1 MGLGLTQ
8 FDIIVLVLLAISA
21 AIGFARG
28 AVLEIVSLVAL
39 VTAAAAAIVGLP
51 AAVPLMR
58 KVIHLDWLATAA
70 TLVLIFV
77 VVFTSL
83 RLIGA
88 VIARRTQEAYFLG
101 TLDRSLGLALG
112 LVRGL
117 IVLGALN
124 LMFNAATPKD
134 LQPHWIVGSTTWPLA
149 QDMGRLLTR
158 LAPRSQDLAGRLKPA
173 FDRAMHDA
181 QHDVAPEARHDA
193 VDDRLKSEGYDA
205 RQRREIEDLLDKSR

>member
-21 AIGFARG
+21 IIGFVRG

-39 VTAAAAAIVGLP
+39 VAAAAAAVYGLP
-51 AAVPLMR
+51 AALPFVHKM
-58 KVIHLDWLATAA
+58 IHLDWLATAA

-77 VVFTSL
+77 LVFASL

-88 VIARRTQEAYFLG
+88 IIARQVQHTYLLG
-101 TLDRSLGLALG
+101 TLDRSLGLMVG
-112 LVRGL
+112 LIRGL

-149 QDMGRLLTR
+149 QNMGRLLTA
-158 LAPRSQDLAGRLKPA
+158 LAPQGMDLANRLKPA
-173 FDRAMHDA
+173 FDHALHDA
-181 QHDVAPEARHDA
+181 KHDA
-193 VDDRLKSEGYDA
+193 IDDRLKSEGYDA
-205 RQRREIEDLLDKSR
+205 RQRREIEDLVEKSR